1 LTFNRIILTRLD
13 HFSLLF
19 WGHPATSGSA
29 YDVDTLPS
37 PSSIRLLPGN
47 STILPTNEVGCV
59 TMATVTS
66 ADSRLVLPDAGVAL
80 MIPEG
85 ALKNGQLQ
93 KHYLAILREDR
104 YRPKISG
111 KITSSLIICAS
122 VSYLKASY
130 F

>member
-1 LTFNRIILTRLD
+1 LTIF
-13 HFSLLF
+13 LF
-19 WGHPATSGSA
+19 FFFCHPATSGSA

-37 PSSIRLLPGN
+37 PSSIRPLPGN
-47 STILPTNEVGCV
+47 STILPANEVGCV

-66 ADSRLVLPDAGVAL
+66 GGSRLVLPDAGVAL

-93 KHYLAILREDR
+93 EHYLAILREDR

-111 KITSSLIICAS
+111 KIKFSEPFLLIS
-122 VSYLKASY
+122 VSYLKTSY
-130 F
+130 FLIQ